1 MLSATT
7 TAEVRARDDHDLGV
21 GVGFLVE
28 DEVWVLAAVL
38 VESPCVEETSRETRA
53 LDCLEELLGDDGVSV
68 DVGAVKRR
76 SDTLELGEFGET
88 ATAAAGCRSLHSVT
102 LALFREVEDVV
113 EVNVGFGLV
122 KLAGG

>member
-1 MLSATT
+1 L
-7 TAEVRARDDHDLGV
+7 
-21 GVGFLVE
+21 
-28 DEVWVLAAVL
+28 
-38 VESPCVEETSRETRA
+38 
-53 LDCLEELLGDDGVSV
+53 LEELLGDDGVSV

-102 LALFREVEDVV
+102 LTLLREVEDVV